1 MKNLKQ
7 QLTDSFQ
14 ALMKISLTN
23 RRIVYL
29 LDLTI
34 CLISFIVAVGIQIN
48 TTSDNK
54 TYDDYIITGFIY
66 LIYNA
71 IFFYLLKS
79 FSGLIRH
86 SNIREIWRPFLA
98 LVISVILFLLTLI
111 LMGYHKGYST
121 FFSFNIFL
129 ISFFMVIIFRV
140 STVYIYNM
148 TKSYTSHLK
157 KKAFIFEI
165 APRSVALA
173 NWINRSSHSTINIV
187 GFITREYSSAK
198 SKILEKG
205 IYFINEDFFSDLVH
219 KHDVST
225 ILFSDYK
232 QVRKEQDFVTFCA
245 KLGLSVLVAPPL
257 EGLDN
262 NSNNNFKIKP
272 IQLEDLLG
280 RDEIK
285 IDLERISEKT
295 KGKVVLITGAA
306 GSIGS
311 ELVRQISRFNPA
323 NVILFDNAETPL
335 HNIRIELETRFP
347 ELVFIPVIGD
357 VRNLNRVEWVFK
369 KFKPE
374 IVYHAAAYKHV
385 PLMEE
390 NPCEAVRVNVGGTR
404 NVINCTI
411 KYNSESFVMIS
422 TDKAVKPTNI
432 MGATKRVAEIYVQSL
447 AKQIQS
453 KGNQIRII
461 TTRFGNVLGS
471 NGSVIPRFREQIE
484 KGGPVTVTDPNI
496 IRYFMTIPEACRLVL
511 EAASFGNNGEIYVF
525 DMGSPVKIAE
535 LAKRMIELSGYK
547 PDEDIKIIYTG
558 LRPGEKLYEELLND
572 KETTLPTLHDKITI
586 AKVDLHDFEIVKTSI
601 EKIILSAEENDV
613 ENTVLEMKALMKD
626 FKSQNSP
633 FQKFDIA
640 FAEK

>member
-1 MKNLKQ
+1 MKITRQ
-7 QLTDSFQ
+7 YFTDTFQ
-14 ALMKISLTN
+14 GLMKVSLTH
-23 RRIVYL
+23 RKVVYL
-29 LDLTI
+29 VDLMI
-34 CLISFIVAVGIQIN
+34 CLIAFLISVIVQVK
-48 TTSDNK
+48 TTADSK
-54 TYDDYIITGFIY
+54 TFNDYILTGSIY

-71 IFFYLLKS
+71 VLFYFLKS
-79 FSGLIRH
+79 YSGLIRH
-86 SNIREIWRPFLA
+86 SNIREIWRPFLS
-98 LVISVILFLLTLI
+98 LLISVILFLTTLI
-111 LMGYHKGYST
+111 LMGYQKGYST

-129 ISFFMVIIFRV
+129 FSFFLIIIFRV

-148 TKSYTSHLK
+148 TKSYTGHFK

-187 GFITREYSSAK
+187 GFITRDYSSAK

-205 IYFINEDFFSDLVH
+205 VYYINEDTFTDLVR

-232 QVRKEQDFVTFCA
+232 QIRKEQDFVTFCA
-245 KLGLSVLVAPPL
+245 KIGLSVLVAPPL

-285 IDLERISEKT
+285 IDLERISERT
-295 KGKVVLITGAA
+295 YGKVVLITGAA

-311 ELVRQISRFNPA
+311 ELVRQISKFKPA
-323 NVILFDNAETPL
+323 NVVLFDNAETPL
-335 HNIRIELETRFP
+335 HNIRLELESKFP
-347 ELVFIPVIGD
+347 ELTFIPVIGD
-357 VRNLNRVEWVFK
+357 VRSMNRVEWVFK

-390 NPCEAVRVNVGGTR
+390 NPCEAVRVNVGGTK
-404 NVINCTI
+404 NVVNCTI
-411 KYNSESFVMIS
+411 KYNAESFVMIS
-422 TDKAVKPTNI
+422 TDKAVRPTNV
-432 MGATKRVAEIYVQSL
+432 MGATKRVAEIYVQTL
-447 AKQIQS
+447 AKKTQAT
-453 KGNQIRII
+453 GNPVRII

-484 KGGPVTVTDPNI
+484 RGGPVTVTDPEI

-535 LAKRMIELSGYK
+535 LARRMIELSGYK

-558 LRPGEKLYEELLND
+558 LRPGEKLFEELLND
-572 KETTLPTLHDKITI
+572 KETTLPTVHDKITV
-586 AKVDLHDFEIVKTSI
+586 AKVDQYDFDMVKTSV
-601 EKIILSAEENDV
+601 ENILNWSQNNDV
-613 ENTVLEMKALMKD
+613 EHTILEMKALMKD

-633 FQKFDIA
+633 FQKFDNVLV
-640 FAEK
+640 EK